1 MPVRPALCLQKL
13 SAICVVAEPRNACT
27 EADCIQ
33 EELFRACTQLNQ
45 YSSLQGEWY
54 RDYAP
59 MGQRE
64 PQEDQIGDKPGLIPP
79 SNAYKR
85 RVAGTNWQ

>member
-1 MPVRPALCLQKL
+1 MPPENSR
-13 SAICVVAEPRNACT
+13 
-27 EADCIQ
+27 
-33 EELFRACTQLNQ
+33 
-45 YSSLQGEWY
+45 SSLQGVWY